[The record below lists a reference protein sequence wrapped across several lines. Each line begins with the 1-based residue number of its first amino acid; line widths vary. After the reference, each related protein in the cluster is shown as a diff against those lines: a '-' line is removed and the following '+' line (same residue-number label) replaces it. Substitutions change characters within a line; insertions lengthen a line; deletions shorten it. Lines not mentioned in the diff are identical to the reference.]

1 MPLSDRAPE
10 TSFTPID
17 SGVDWLCWQAVQVQ
31 PALTIEINKLIK
43 WRRQLETLLDER
55 GELNA
60 DQRRELSYLLDL
72 LYKRGIIFTGAERD
86 QKGDENVELP

>member
-17 SGVDWLCWQAVQVQ
+17 SGVDWLSWQAVQVL
-31 PALTIEINKLIK
+31 PALTIEINKLIR
-43 WRRQLETLLDER
+43 WRRQLETLLDEKA
-55 GELNA
+55 LNA

-72 LYKRGIIFTGAERD
+72 LYKRGIIYTGAERD
-86 QKGDENVELP
+86 QKGDSDEHST